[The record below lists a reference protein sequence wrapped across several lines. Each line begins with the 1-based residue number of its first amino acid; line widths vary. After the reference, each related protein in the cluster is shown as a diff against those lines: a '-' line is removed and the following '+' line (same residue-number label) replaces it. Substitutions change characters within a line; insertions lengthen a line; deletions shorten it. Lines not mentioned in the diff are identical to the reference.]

1 VFAEAPAAPESIRLG
16 PLEDGVGFF
25 LRCARDASAQAFA
38 ERTAHL
44 DIGPGEY
51 ASLTIISENPRIT
64 QVTLSAV
71 TGRHMS
77 TLTPILRK
85 LQLKGF
91 IERTPVPSDRRSSA
105 LTITPLG
112 RERLSEL
119 AALAAEHERDL
130 ERIIGRGRKPE
141 FLKIL
146 RRIQLLMP

>member
-1 VFAEAPAAPESIRLG
+1 MVEEAPLAIDPVRLG

-38 ERTAHL
+38 QRTAHL

-51 ASLTIISENPRIT
+51 ASLTIIGENPGIT
-64 QVTLSAV
+64 QVALSAT

-91 IERTPVPSDRRSSA
+91 IQRTPVPSDRRSSA
-105 LTITPLG
+105 LTLTPHG
-112 RERLSEL
+112 RERLNEL
-119 AALAAEHERDL
+119 AAIAAEHERDL
-130 ERIIGRGRKPE
+130 ERIIGRVRKPE
-141 FLKIL
+141 FLRIL